1 MYKKLMIFAGGA
13 GIGGLIGFL
22 ATKSVYD
29 KVNERDIL
37 DCQAYYQEKIDK
49 LEADLKESKANET
62 MAKLQIE
69 PEKPGRK
76 VEKDKKK
83 ETERVEPGKTRDY
96 GSYFGK
102 IEDEE
107 YGPEDDSPEDDDEDS
122 VEADFRAGER
132 SNREMKSQNIRMI
145 RAEEFGDDCRFEPK
159 TLFYYAGDD
168 VLATEE
174 DEEISDISRVVGNA
188 LDKFGFRNN
197 AERVIYVRNPD
208 FGTDYEIRKVDG
220 FFSEQRGV

>member
-22 ATKSVYD
+22 VTKSVYD
-29 KVNERDIL
+29 KLNNRDIQE
-37 DCQAYYQEKIDK
+37 CEAFYQEKLDK
-49 LEADLKESKANET
+49 LEADLRESKANET

-83 ETERVEPGKTRDY
+83 ESEGNEARKTRDY

-122 VEADFRAGER
+122 AEADFRAGER
-132 SNREMKSQNIRMI
+132 SNREMKGQSIRLI

-168 VLATEE
+168 ILATEE
-174 DEEISDISRVVGNA
+174 DEEISDVTRVVGNS
-188 LDKFGFRNN
+188 LDKFGFRVNT
-197 AERVIYVRNPD
+197 ERVIYVRNPD
-208 FGTDYEIRKVDG
+208 FGADYEIQKVDG
-220 FFSEQRGV
+220 FFSEQRG